1 MRHPLKWSVLLDNI
15 KLFRELNYILS
26 VSYMVSNVNVLYY
39 KETVDWFDSQK
50 LPYNHNIVDDPYY
63 FSPYALPIEV
73 KNSIDISSI
82 PKVQG
87 EKDLANFRVAIEE
100 LQEQDR
106 LKNISL
112 KDYMPEFYNIVKR
125 YQV

>member
-1 MRHPLKWSVLLDNI
+1 L
-15 KLFRELNYILS
+15 
-26 VSYMVSNVNVLYY
+26 
-39 KETVDWFDSQK
+39 
-50 LPYNHNIVDDPYY
+50 
-63 FSPYALPIEV
+63 
-73 KNSIDISSI
+73 
-82 PKVQG
+82 
-87 EKDLANFRVAIEE
+87 AIEE

>member
-1 MRHPLKWSVLLDNI
+1 MKNIYLL
-15 KLFRELNYILS
+15 LGL
-26 VSYMVSNVNVLYY
+26 
-39 KETVDWFDSQK
+39 
-50 LPYNHNIVDDPYY
+50 
-63 FSPYALPIEV
+63 